1 MEQQMHGTA
10 SNGNDNSSG
19 VLYVSFVGGHPSN
32 PILRVQLPSEDE
44 CGSNSGLLHLP
55 YSGPNEALEAAE
67 LAESSLGGEGTLSA
81 ECIR

>member
-10 SNGNDNSSG
+10 GNGNDNSSG

-32 PILRVQLPSEDE
+32 PILRVQLLSEEE
-44 CGSNSGLLHLP
+44 CGSNSGLHLP

-67 LAESSLGGEGTLSA
+67 LAETSLKQVTNPFLREA
-81 ECIR
+81 P